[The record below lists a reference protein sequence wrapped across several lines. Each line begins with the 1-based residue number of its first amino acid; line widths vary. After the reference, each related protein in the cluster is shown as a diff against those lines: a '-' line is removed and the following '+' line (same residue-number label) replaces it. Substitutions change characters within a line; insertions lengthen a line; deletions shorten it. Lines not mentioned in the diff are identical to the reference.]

1 MALGIPSV
9 FVIKLCS
16 KLYILTVLIRVN
28 SLSNNVTFNSLYL
41 QLFQSQRCK
50 PKSTVNKW
58 RFYRLHR
65 HAATENKFH
74 EKVNA
79 EAVV

>member
-9 FVIKLCS
+9 LVIELCS
-16 KLYILTVLIRVN
+16 KLYSLTVRIKVN
-28 SLSNNVTFNSLYL
+28 SLSNNVTFNSLYF

-50 PKSTVNKW
+50 PESIVNKR
-58 RFYRLHR
+58 RFHRLHN
-65 HAATENKFH
+65 ATTENKFR